1 MNDAL
6 MQKTR
11 YVLHSRF
18 RIPQS
23 SPLDLFSPA
32 CAQILTWIENHLI
45 LGPIASALKRE
56 FPEPFGQ
63 VEKIIKDTTGKIKPY
78 NPGNY
83 MPKTIN
89 ERAALCYATMYGA
102 KLALNN
108 ERNVQQ
114 FQYHCLSEYITG
126 NDNNDLDEVMEI
138 LKDVAVAGFF
148 EYLDEHI
155 DDRNA
160 TFGLLLKYKQ
170 LTEWFNQEKTR
181 QIASNGEY
189 HRSGERALAA
199 DLQAFI
205 MQQGVEFIIEPLS
218 AGGEVDLVLRDA
230 NGRYL
235 LIDAKYVKE
244 GATRNDILQ
253 KLKFGFHQL
262 MRYCEDYNE
271 PYGFLITFNASSKRI
286 ALGASESDGMTYVQ
300 IGSKCIYHIVVNLN
314 IEPTASKLGK
324 ASEVKI
330 EEAELKESDGRAI

>member
-23 SPLDLFSPA
+23 SPDDLFSPA

-45 LGPIASALKRE
+45 LAPIASALKRE
-56 FPEPFGQ
+56 FPKPFEQ
-63 VEKIIKDTTGKIKPY
+63 VEKIIKDTSDNITSY

-89 ERAALCYATMYGA
+89 ERAALCYAIMYGA
-102 KLALNN
+102 KLAQKN
-108 ERNVQQ
+108 ERSVQQ
-114 FQYHCLSEYITG
+114 FQYRCLSEYITG
-126 NDNNDLDEVMEI
+126 NENNDLDEVMEV
-138 LKDVAVAGFF
+138 LKDVAVDGFF
-148 EYLDEHI
+148 EYLDEHL

-160 TFGLLLKYKQ
+160 AFGLLLKYKQ
-170 LTEWFNQEKTR
+170 LTEWFNQEKIR
-181 QIASNGEY
+181 QIASHGEN
-189 HRSGERALAA
+189 RRGGERALAA

-205 MQQGVEFIIEPLS
+205 MQQGVEFVVEPMS
-218 AGGEVDLVLRDA
+218 AGGEVDLVLRDS

-235 LIDAKYVKE
+235 LIDAKYMKE
-244 GATRNDILQ
+244 DATRNDILQ
-253 KLKFGFHQL
+253 KLKYGFHQL

-286 ALGASESDGMTYVQ
+286 ALGASESDGMTFVK
-300 IGSKCIYHIVVNLN
+300 IGSKCIYHVVVNLT
-314 IEPTASKLGK
+314 IEPTASKLGQ

-330 EEAELKESDGRAI
+330 EEDELKKSEDKAI